1 MNDAFERRALLQ
13 HLGSV
18 LEMLTNAKE
27 HEYEVQLVG
36 ELIRKYPSLA
46 QMALLD
52 HVAQTTSLRELEQ
65 RALHAFCRWPALLL
79 EDRLDR
85 SALASPV
92 RQWLFDDYDA
102 GWEFYCAALAA
113 DVPWFAE
120 AAADA
125 TM

>member
-13 HLGSV
+13 QLGSV
-18 LEMLTNAKE
+18 LEMLTTVKE

-52 HVAQTTSLRELEQ
+52 HVAQTMPLRELEQ
-65 RALHAFCRWPALLL
+65 RALHAFYRWPALLL
-79 EDRLDR
+79 EERLDR

-92 RQWLFDDYDA
+92 REWLFDHYEF
-102 GWEFYCAALAA
+102 GWESYAAALSA
-113 DVPWFAE
+113 DVPWFSE
-120 AAADA
+120 AVAD
-125 TM
+125 TTT